1 MSTRRVERASKGASQ
16 AVESRGSSLHINLSR
31 QRLNTKLV
39 SRIIATAR
47 RRKTRM
53 VIKARRS

>member
-1 MSTRRVERASKGASQ
+1 MSTRRVERALNGASQ
-16 AVESRGSSLHINLSR
+16 AVESRSSSLHINLSR

-53 VIKARRS
+53 VIRVRS

>member
-1 MSTRRVERASKGASQ
+1 MSTRRIERALNRGLQ
-16 AVESRGSSLHINLSR
+16 AVESRGSSVHINLSK

-53 VIKARRS
+53 VMRARRS